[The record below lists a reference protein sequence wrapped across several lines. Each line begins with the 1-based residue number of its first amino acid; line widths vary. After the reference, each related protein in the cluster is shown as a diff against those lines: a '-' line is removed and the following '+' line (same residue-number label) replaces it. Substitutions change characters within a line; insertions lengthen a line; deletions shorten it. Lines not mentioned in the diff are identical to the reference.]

1 MASIGANARGVRGD
15 VADLADIDALY
26 DVVQNEARAID
37 ALFANAGRE
46 SFRTSAS
53 GSRELAARRANG
65 RRAS

>member
-1 MASIGANARGVRGD
+1 MRGD
-15 VADLADIDALY
+15 IADLADIDALY
-26 DVVQNEARAID
+26 DAVRGEVGAID
-37 ALFANAGRE
+37 ALFGRE